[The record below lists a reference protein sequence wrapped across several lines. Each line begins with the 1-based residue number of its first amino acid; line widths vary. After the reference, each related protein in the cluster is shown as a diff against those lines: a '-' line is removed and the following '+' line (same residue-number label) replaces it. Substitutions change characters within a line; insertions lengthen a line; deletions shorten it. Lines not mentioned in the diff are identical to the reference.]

1 MNYRPDLVIA
11 TSLQNLSEIS
21 IEIKKKLIEIA
32 NTFHI
37 VTKSSWVCGRQY
49 HSLYK
54 AGKTILE
61 NWKNEGPTVVVFT
74 AVDLRGALRNRSNI

>member
-37 VTKSSWVCGRQY
+37 VTKSS
-49 HSLYK
+49 
-54 AGKTILE
+54 
-61 NWKNEGPTVVVFT
+61 
-74 AVDLRGALRNRSNI
+74 